1 MLLVPI
7 QSLFEAHLNVSNLE
21 RSVAFYTDVL
31 GLPLAGMFPDRR
43 GAFVGVARPHDGLLG
58 LWEVADSPQRLSLHI
73 AFRVSLVD
81 LFKAVDALRSR
92 NIEPLDFQSEPAK
105 EPIVLAW
112 MPAAA
117 IYFRDPD
124 GNLIEFIAMLPD
136 PPRRELGVPNW
147 TQWLSR
153 SDHPQQ

>member
-1 MLLVPI
+1 MVPI
-7 QSLFEAHLNVSNLE
+7 QSLFEAHLNVTNLE
-21 RSVAFYTDVL
+21 RSVAFYTEVL
-31 GLPLAGMFPDRR
+31 GLPLAGIFPDRR
-43 GAFVGVARPHDGLLG
+43 GAFVWVARPQDGLLG
-58 LWEVADSPQRLSLHI
+58 LWEVADTPQRLSLHI

-81 LFKAVDALRSR
+81 VLKAVDALRSR
-92 NIEPLDFQSEPAK
+92 NIEPLDFQAEPAT

-136 PPRRELGVPNW
+136 PPRRELGVLNW
-147 TQWLSR
+147 TQWLAR
-153 SDHPQQ
+153 FDHPQY